1 MSSAVTNSPTYAA
14 SKKKPRN
21 YSSLAMEEALSPPSS
36 RKMSASSEAGAGE
49 GGNARLSIEPGTPTT
64 KPTPN
69 RERSPSTQLVDSMVS
84 EAMGNVT
91 MTLSPPAGK
100 GESKDADKEQEKEE
114 DDYGDDFE
122 D

>member
-1 MSSAVTNSPTYAA
+1 
-14 SKKKPRN
+14 
-21 YSSLAMEEALSPPSS
+21 
-36 RKMSASSEAGAGE
+36 
-49 GGNARLSIEPGTPTT
+49 
-64 KPTPN
+64 
-69 RERSPSTQLVDSMVS
+69 MVS